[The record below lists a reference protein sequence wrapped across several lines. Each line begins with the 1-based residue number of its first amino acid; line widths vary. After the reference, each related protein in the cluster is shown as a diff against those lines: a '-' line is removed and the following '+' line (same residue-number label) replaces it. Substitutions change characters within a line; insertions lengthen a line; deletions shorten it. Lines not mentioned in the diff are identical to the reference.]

1 MPIENILKIRIE
13 KRKKERENKKLKR
26 SLKKQNPVENEEI
39 AISRKSL
46 KKNIMIN
53 STNKFRIVVDC
64 SSVTYITEA

>member
-1 MPIENILKIRIE
+1 VPIENILKIRIE